1 MSPIE
6 AIAGCINENLRN
18 SSYSSSMLKEKDRSV
33 VDDFGLFVNNISKNL
48 VDGLSEVYMIDDNYV
63 IFKIGVRYV
72 MVEYIYV
79 LSSEIWFEI
88 NIFESLD
95 SLEEYR

>member
-6 AIAGCINENLRN
+6 AIAECINENLRN

-33 VDDFGLFVNNISKNL
+33 VNDFGLFINNISNKM
-48 VDGLSEVYMIDDNYV
+48 VDGSNKVYMIGDNHV

-72 MVEYIYV
+72 MVEYILV
-79 LSSEIWFEI
+79 LSSDIWFEI

>member
-18 SSYSSSMLKEKDRSV
+18 SSYSSSMLKEKDKSV
-33 VDDFGLFVNNISKNL
+33 VDDFGLFVNNISKKL
-48 VDGLSEVYMIDDNYV
+48 VDGSSEVYMIDDNYV
-63 IFKIGVRYV
+63 IFKIGARYV

-88 NIFESLD
+88 NIFESLN